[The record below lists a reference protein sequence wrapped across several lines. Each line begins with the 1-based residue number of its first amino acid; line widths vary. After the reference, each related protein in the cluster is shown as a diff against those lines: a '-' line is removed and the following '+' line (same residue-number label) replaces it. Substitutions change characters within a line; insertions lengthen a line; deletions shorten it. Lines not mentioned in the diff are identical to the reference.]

1 MERASGMEG
10 EASTSSVNWRVKPLR
25 AHISTAC
32 VLAVVVFFAGCHR
45 GNKGSAADQQTGA
58 KKFHIRGIVVSSDAK
73 TGSVTLDTDTIPGY
87 MEAMTMPYGL
97 AQPNVATELH
107 PGDTITA
114 TLTVTANADTLDE
127 IVVIAQGKPDYKPA
141 VTFND
146 LEPGEAV
153 PNFAFLNQ
161 SGKRVQ
167 LQQWHGKVLLITFV
181 YTRCPLPNFCV
192 RMSRNFAN
200 IDQQLHQDPKL
211 YAKTHL
217 LSVSFDPR
225 YDTPAVLRSYGE
237 AYTGKYTKETFEHW
251 DFASPTEKELPQ
263 VLQFFDIGATPE
275 KDKTITHSL
284 STVVIGPDGKVFKW
298 YPGNDWTPDQVIQD
312 VKKLVG

>member
-1 MERASGMEG
+1 
-10 EASTSSVNWRVKPLR
+10 VKQLR

-32 VLAVVVFFAGCHR
+32 VLAVVVFFAGCR
-45 GNKGSAADQQTGA
+45 GGKPAASTTRQQAGA

-73 TGSVTLDTDTIPGY
+73 TGSVTVDTDAIPGY
-87 MEAMTMPYGL
+87 MEAMTMPYTL

-127 IVVIAQGKPDYKPA
+127 IDIIAQAKPDYKPA

-153 PNFAFLNQ
+153 PDFVFLNQ
-161 SGKRVQ
+161 SGKKVR
-167 LQQWHGKVLLITFV
+167 LQQWHGKVLLMTFI

-192 RMSRNFAN
+192 RMSRNFAE
-200 IDQQLHQDPKL
+200 IDKQLQKDPQL

-217 LSVSFDPR
+217 LSVSFDPQ
-225 YDTPAVLRSYGE
+225 YDTPAVLRSYGG
-237 AYTGKYTKETFEHW
+237 AYTGNYSKETFAHW
-251 DFASPTEKELPQ
+251 DFAAPTEKDLAQ
-263 VLQFFDIGATPE
+263 VLRFFDIGATPE

-284 STVVIGPDGKVFKW
+284 STVVIGPDGRIFKW
-298 YPGNDWTPDQVIQD
+298 YPGNEWTPEQVMQD
-312 VKKLVG
+312 VRKLTGA